1 MKEEGFNPNAVITDQ
16 VIDALANIQ
25 DHEPGSFREH
35 TEKLTDILLDDFE
48 LMEPDNLKRNLDLVQ
63 FFRFYAVLC
72 RTDREIAS
80 TKQVVLSFI
89 PYCICPIFA

>member
-35 TEKLTDILLDDFE
+35 TEKLTAVSYTHLRAHETLMNLVCRLLLE
-48 LMEPDNLKRNLDLVQ
+48 K
-63 FFRFYAVLC
+63 
-72 RTDREIAS
+72 
-80 TKQVVLSFI
+80 
-89 PYCICPIFA
+89 

>member
-35 TEKLTDILLDDFE
+35 TEKLTDILL
-48 LMEPDNLKRNLDLVQ
+48 EPDNLKRNLDLVQ
-63 FFRFYAVLC
+63 FFRFYAGLI
-72 RTDREIAS
+72 EKLHPQS
-80 TKQVVLSFI
+80 K
-89 PYCICPIFA
+89 

>member
-35 TEKLTDILLDDFE
+35 TEKLTDIWC
-48 LMEPDNLKRNLDLVQ
+48 N
-63 FFRFYAVLC
+63 
-72 RTDREIAS
+72 
-80 TKQVVLSFI
+80 SFGSMQD
-89 PYCICPIFA
+89 

>member
-48 LMEPDNLKRNLDLVQ
+48 LRNLDLVQ
-63 FFRFYAVLC
+63 FFRFYAGLI
-72 RTDREIAS
+72 EKLHPQS
-80 TKQVVLSFI
+80 K
-89 PYCICPIFA
+89 

>member
-1 MKEEGFNPNAVITDQ
+1 MKGEGLNQNAIITDQ

-25 DHEPGSFREH
+25 DHEPCSFREH

-63 FFRFYAVLC
+63 FFRFYAGLI
-72 RTDREIAS
+72 EKLHPQS
-80 TKQVVLSFI
+80 K
-89 PYCICPIFA
+89 